1 MAIARFTTVV
11 TIAEQD
17 GTNGITAP
25 VILSPGEVGGPIISA
40 GFDQFNVASF
50 GPYAGGAA
58 TDAPQY
64 DATETTAWRYDFYR
78 LRAGLGSYD
87 VRVTCLY
94 DNTGSLTNP
103 TLLLHR
109 TTTQSINSGSDTA
122 VSWSSAIRNTGPSTW
137 WESAAPTNIV
147 IPFTGL
153 YQVNYFNGWAAPN
166 NGPRSAHL
174 HKGGGTISAGNFVM
188 GHAITA
194 TTSTEPSESVEFNGV
209 AQFTAGDTYKLAVY
223 QSNSGATAA
232 TLDHNFTSTPMASFA
247 MTYLG

>member
-11 TIAEQD
+11 TIDEQD
-17 GTNGITAP
+17 GTNGTSTP
-25 VILSPGEVGGPIISA
+25 FILSPGEIGGPIISA
-40 GFDQFNVASF
+40 GYEIVGDGAAISSGPQFDATEITAWKFVFYRLQTGHGSFNVHLTAL
-50 GPYAGGAA
+50 
-58 TDAPQY
+58 Y
-64 DATETTAWRYDFYR
+64 DAT
-78 LRAGLGSYD
+78 S
-87 VRVTCLY
+87 
-94 DNTGSLTNP
+94 SLPNP

-109 TTTQSINSGSDTA
+109 TTTQSINSGADTA

-209 AQFTAGDTYKLAVY
+209 AQFTAGDTYKLAAY

-232 TLDHNFTSTPMASFA
+232 TLDHNFSSTPMASFA